1 MTDKERMQFGLE
13 TVKKQYE
20 AEIASDR
27 HSIMELLRDPS
38 ILPPGEGEPVSYGVH
53 QKFHHLGI
61 HVSALN
67 EVNSMLAMLGDGE

>member
-1 MTDKERMQFGLE
+1 MTDQERMKFGLE

-38 ILPPGEGEPVSYGVH
+38 ITPPQEGEPVSYGVH
-53 QKFHHLGI
+53 KLFHHLGQ
-61 HVSALN
+61 HTSALQEIN
-67 EVNSMLAMLGDGE
+67 VMLAMLEGE